1 MSVVSSRR
9 SSCARLPQL
18 SEARALP
25 RAQLRRRPALDH
37 LALVDDDNIVGAH
50 DGLEAMGDR
59 EDGGAV
65 DGREGALDE
74 RVRLEVDLC
83 RVGLGLG
90 LSEKLVST
98 VRVCQ
103 SVPTLTE
110 AVASS
115 STRMRARRSSAR
127 LRQSSWRCPIDRL
140 APRSSMGQSSAS
152 ACEVA
157 TPSMPHARRLAHISP
172 SVRASKGSRL

>member
-1 MSVVSSRR
+1 MHMHPRFPRASESPLRHPSHSCLVSVVSSRR

-74 RVRLEVDLC
+74 RVRLEVDL
-83 RVGLGLG
+83 
-90 LSEKLVST
+90 
-98 VRVCQ
+98 
-103 SVPTLTE
+103 
-110 AVASS
+110 
-115 STRMRARRSSAR
+115 
-127 LRQSSWRCPIDRL
+127 
-140 APRSSMGQSSAS
+140 
-152 ACEVA
+152 
-157 TPSMPHARRLAHISP
+157 
-172 SVRASKGSRL
+172 